1 MGKSHQPLFLLQI
14 KNMKQNLSF
23 KVAIVIFTITITSC
37 ATLFSGTKDRIYFTT
52 NMPGARVLIDG
63 VEVCKTPCN
72 ENITRKV
79 GESQIEFKLEG
90 YETKV
95 INLSKTFNVVSILNV
110 GNLIGWGIDIATG
123 AVFKYDKRAYDIELS
138 KNNKVS
144 KVMPDRIEI
153 NTKTH
158 QVELYVNSK

>member
-1 MGKSHQPLFLLQI
+1 
-14 KNMKQNLSF
+14 MKQNLSF

-95 INLSKTFNVVSILNV
+95 INLSKSFNVVSILNF

-123 AVFKYDKRAYDIELS
+123 AVFKYDKKAYDIELS

>member
-1 MGKSHQPLFLLQI
+1 
-14 KNMKQNLSF
+14 MKQNLSF

-37 ATLFSGTKDRIYFTT
+37 ATLFSGIKDRIYFTT

-95 INLSKTFNVVSILNV
+95 INLSKTFNVVSILNF
-110 GNLIGWGIDIATG
+110 GNLIAWGIDIATG

-138 KNNKVS
+138 KYNKVS

>member
-1 MGKSHQPLFLLQI
+1 
-14 KNMKQNLSF
+14 MKQNLSF
-23 KVAIVIFTITITSC
+23 KIAIVIFTITITSC

-52 NMPGARVLIDG
+52 NVPGARVLIDG

-95 INLSKTFNVVSILNV
+95 INLSKTFNVVSILNF

-144 KVMPDRIEI
+144 KVMPNRIEI

>member
-1 MGKSHQPLFLLQI
+1 MGKPHQPLFLLQI
-14 KNMKQNLSF
+14 KNMKQNINF
-23 KVAIVIFTITITSC
+23 KIAIVIFTITISSC
-37 ATLFSGTKDRIYFTT
+37 ATIFSGTKDRIYFTT
-52 NMPGARVLIDG
+52 NVPGARVLIDG

-72 ENITRKV
+72 ENITRKI

-95 INLSKTFNVVSILNV
+95 INLSKSFNVVSILNF

-123 AVFKYDKRAYDIELS
+123 AVFKYDKKAYDIELS

-153 NTKTH
+153 NTKSH

>member
-1 MGKSHQPLFLLQI
+1 
-14 KNMKQNLSF
+14 MKQNLSF

-63 VEVCKTPCN
+63 VEICKTPCN

-95 INLSKTFNVVSILNV
+95 INLSKTFNVVSILNF

>member
-1 MGKSHQPLFLLQI
+1 
-14 KNMKQNLSF
+14 MKQNLSF

-95 INLSKTFNVVSILNV
+95 INLSKTFNVVSILNF

-153 NTKTH
+153 NTKNH

>member
-1 MGKSHQPLFLLQI
+1 
-14 KNMKQNLSF
+14 
-23 KVAIVIFTITITSC
+23 
-37 ATLFSGTKDRIYFTT
+37 
-52 NMPGARVLIDG
+52 MPGARVLIDG
-63 VEVCKTPCN
+63 VEVCKTPCD

-95 INLSKTFNVVSILNV
+95 INLSKTFNVVSILNF

>member
-1 MGKSHQPLFLLQI
+1 
-14 KNMKQNLSF
+14 MKQNLSF

-95 INLSKTFNVVSILNV
+95 INLSKSFNVVSILNF

>member
-1 MGKSHQPLFLLQI
+1 
-14 KNMKQNLSF
+14 MKQNLSF
-23 KVAIVIFTITITSC
+23 KIAIVIFTITITSC

-52 NMPGARVLIDG
+52 NVPGARVLIDG

-95 INLSKTFNVVSILNV
+95 INLSKTFNVVSILNF

>member
-1 MGKSHQPLFLLQI
+1 
-14 KNMKQNLSF
+14 MKQNLSF

>member
-1 MGKSHQPLFLLQI
+1 
-14 KNMKQNLSF
+14 MKQNLSF
-23 KVAIVIFTITITSC
+23 KIAIVIFTITITSC

-63 VEVCKTPCN
+63 VEICKTPCN

-95 INLSKTFNVVSILNV
+95 INLSKSFNVVSILNF

-123 AVFKYDKRAYDIELS
+123 AVFKYDKKAYDIELS

>member
-1 MGKSHQPLFLLQI
+1 
-14 KNMKQNLSF
+14 MKQNLSF

-95 INLSKTFNVVSILNV
+95 INLSKTFNVVSILNF

-123 AVFKYDKRAYDIELS
+123 TVFKYDKRAYDIELS

>member
-1 MGKSHQPLFLLQI
+1 
-14 KNMKQNLSF
+14 MKQNLSF

-95 INLSKTFNVVSILNV
+95 INLSKTFNVVSILNF

-158 QVELYVNSK
+158 LVELYVNSK

>member
-1 MGKSHQPLFLLQI
+1 
-14 KNMKQNLSF
+14 MKQNLSF
-23 KVAIVIFTITITSC
+23 KLAIVIFTITITSC

-52 NMPGARVLIDG
+52 NVPGARVLIDG

-90 YETKV
+90 YETKI
-95 INLSKTFNVVSILNV
+95 INLSKSFNVVSILNF

-158 QVELYVNSK
+158 QVELFVNSK

>member
-1 MGKSHQPLFLLQI
+1 
-14 KNMKQNLSF
+14 MKQNLSF
-23 KVAIVIFTITITSC
+23 KIAIVIFTITITSC

-95 INLSKTFNVVSILNV
+95 INLSKTFNVVSILNF

>member
-1 MGKSHQPLFLLQI
+1 
-14 KNMKQNLSF
+14 MKQNLSF

-95 INLSKTFNVVSILNV
+95 INLSKTFNVVSILNF

-158 QVELYVNSK
+158 QVELYDNSK

>member
-1 MGKSHQPLFLLQI
+1 
-14 KNMKQNLSF
+14 MKQNLSF

-37 ATLFSGTKDRIYFTT
+37 ATLFSGIKDRIYFTT

-95 INLSKTFNVVSILNV
+95 INLSKTFNVVSILNF

>member
-1 MGKSHQPLFLLQI
+1 
-14 KNMKQNLSF
+14 MKQNLSF

-63 VEVCKTPCN
+63 VEICKTPCN

-95 INLSKTFNVVSILNV
+95 INLSKSFNVVSILNF

-123 AVFKYDKRAYDIELS
+123 AVFKYDKKAYDIELS

>member
-1 MGKSHQPLFLLQI
+1 
-14 KNMKQNLSF
+14 MKQNLSF

-95 INLSKTFNVVSILNV
+95 INLSKTFNVVSILNF

>member
-1 MGKSHQPLFLLQI
+1 
-14 KNMKQNLSF
+14 
-23 KVAIVIFTITITSC
+23 
-37 ATLFSGTKDRIYFTT
+37 
-52 NMPGARVLIDG
+52 
-63 VEVCKTPCN
+63 
-72 ENITRKV
+72 
-79 GESQIEFKLEG
+79 
-90 YETKV
+90 
-95 INLSKTFNVVSILNV
+95 
-110 GNLIGWGIDIATG
+110 LIGWGIDIATG

>member
-1 MGKSHQPLFLLQI
+1 
-14 KNMKQNLSF
+14 MKQNLSF
-23 KVAIVIFTITITSC
+23 KVAVVIFTITITSC

-95 INLSKTFNVVSILNV
+95 INLSKTFNVVSILNF